1 MNMNKR
7 KYWKYNAIKNNISFR
22 LKRMLHSIVEYCWKA
37 KYESPFLLHV
47 CFEVIKQVFVCGAV
61 AFLLYIAD
69 SYAITKLDMKINNE
83 AFFSFLLSGLSVT
96 GIILGLYCSN
106 IISIYSSVYVNAP
119 ARISEL
125 FQRDIVTDK
134 SIKSIISYIIL
145 NLIMLIEH
153 VVCIQQ
159 SYVSLSILSFYII
172 YVIIYYS
179 KTRNR
184 ALQLSNSYSV
194 SQSLYVE
201 IAKSIERVSKGTFF
215 SQDANYQAFYQKKAE
230 QGLQI
235 LSELA
240 KSNIENQKNRNSSML
255 EFMKNNLNLLALY
268 WEHKCGI
275 PFDSVWYKDKVKYKQ
290 WHHASDQ
297 EIDIALR
304 TGTSIKPS
312 YEKNENWFEE
322 ALAKIN
328 SMCFDRLC
336 ETRDYRAIY
345 DYLYSVAI
353 LQEKSAAADTLLFSL
368 QQSFSLQQKIQ
379 SLYKKASKDV
389 PGKAEA
395 DNSLLGIVEVT
406 VRAYTGIILGIN
418 RLVNEISIPNLLLNA
433 TSNYSYSKTDF
444 SSNPFLNNFAVKD
457 LYKKIEAEIEIEKC
471 VITPEWH
478 IHQVVAQIIYTRLCE
493 MIEVFNRIAN
503 AILPSFGMFFQKD
516 EMYDEAMLVYTKME
530 EIISKEKN
538 GRLTI
543 GALLPELLAMHKEPN
558 VVWQDNPFDDF
569 NKATRKTVMSLP
581 KSWMEC
587 SSKFAAHHW
596 TCREE
601 HPDLLGFCYNNYCE
615 FLIASIEENDLEKFK
630 NAFPDFLKLMLLYQA
645 YIRNDLLKIKEKYR
659 QRTVFHVWTA
669 PFFEYAL
676 ISGLAII
683 WGELVCD
690 ESWYETVDGPISDF
704 ARDESGKPAEI
715 LDQWCN
721 LVMQRQHDIL
731 GIGNRDVIN
740 TGWKMRITNAIEDLE
755 NIEYEYGRFGEK
767 TIKTN
772 SDLLIAFCGRIFE
785 RLELRDAEDVF
796 FIQCLNKHL
805 PPDKKYKSKSGWE
818 RRLNNE
824 KNRNRTG
831 NSIITEEP

>member
-1 MNMNKR
+1 MNKR
-7 KYWKYNAIKNNISFR
+7 KYWKYKAIKDNLSFR
-22 LKRMLHSIVEYCWKA
+22 LKRMFHSIVEYCWKV

-47 CFEVIKQVFVCGAV
+47 CFEVIKQVFVCGVV

-69 SYAITKLDMKINNE
+69 SYAINKLDMKINSD

-159 SYVSLSILSFYII
+159 SYVSLSVLSLYII

-201 IAKSIERVSKGTFF
+201 ITKSIKRVSKGTFF

-240 KSNIENQKNRNSSML
+240 KTNIENQKNRNSSML
-255 EFMKNNLNLLALY
+255 EFMKNNLNLLAFY

-312 YEKNENWFEE
+312 YEKNDNWFEE
-322 ALAKIN
+322 ALVEIN
-328 SMCFDRLC
+328 SICFDRLC

-345 DYLYSVAI
+345 EYLYSVAI
-353 LQEKSAAADTLLFSL
+353 LQEKSAAADALLFSL

-379 SLYKKASKDV
+379 SLYKDASKDAL
-389 PGKAEA
+389 GKTEAE
-395 DNSLLGIVEVT
+395 NSLLGIVEVT

-418 RLVNEISIPNLLLNA
+418 KLVNEISIPDMLKNA
-433 TSNYSYSKTDF
+433 TSNYSYSKIDF
-444 SSNPFLNNFAVKD
+444 SSNSFLNNFTVKD
-457 LYKKIEAEIEIEKC
+457 LYKKIEAEIEIEK
-471 VITPEWH
+471 VIITPEWH
-478 IHQVVAQIIYTRLCE
+478 IHQVVAQIIYTHLCE
-493 MIEVFNRIAN
+493 MIEIFNRIAN
-503 AILPSFGMFFQKD
+503 VILPSFGMFFQKD
-516 EMYDEAMLVYTKME
+516 ELYDEAMLVYTKME
-530 EIISKEKN
+530 EIISKEKT
-538 GRLTI
+538 GSMTI

-558 VVWQDNPFDDF
+558 VVWQENPFNDF

-587 SSKFAAHHW
+587 SSKYAVHHW
-596 TCREE
+596 TRREE

-615 FLIASIEENDLEKFK
+615 YLISSIEENDFEKFN
-630 NAFPDFLKLMLLYQA
+630 NAFPDFLKLMLLYQV

-690 ESWYETVDGPISDF
+690 ESWYETVDGSINEF

-715 LDQWCN
+715 LDQWCD
-721 LVMQRQHDIL
+721 LVMQRQHDIF

-740 TGWKMRITNAIEDLE
+740 TGWKMRIANAIDNLE
-755 NIEYEYGRFGEK
+755 IVRYEYGRYGEK
-767 TIKTN
+767 TLKTN
-772 SDLLIAFCGRIFE
+772 SDLLKAFCGRLFE

-796 FIQCLNKHL
+796 FIECLNKHL

-824 KNRNRTG
+824 
-831 NSIITEEP
+831 